1 MAFVPAVVVPGSVT
15 LEPLR
20 VTSVKAA
27 TLPFT
32 VRSPLLMTVTF
43 PPVLLMVSST
53 VEPESLT
60 VISPPAVAL
69 RFASSRFSPIEPVA
83 LAVTVSARIRA
94 GPEMLP
100 AVALSSTSLADVT
113 FELTT
118 MSPPAV
124 TATLPAVD
132 VTPTSV
138 IESVSVSVIEPFAVA
153 VRELTLVAASIEP
166 FAADAV
172 SSAPETLPGPA
183 MLPLV
188 EVSVTFAPADTL
200 PLMSS
205 DPSASTSTS
214 PATLETL
221 PSVSPLDSV
230 TENDPLEAPVT
241 VATLVAMATVPL
253 VAVAVSRLPVIRPL
267 PLMLPAVALSATL
280 EPAVM
285 D

>member
-1 MAFVPAVVVPGSVT
+1 MAPAVVVPLSVT
-15 LEPLR
+15 LVPWR

-27 TLPFT
+27 TLPLT

-43 PPVLLMVSST
+43 PPVLLTVSSR
-53 VEPESLT
+53 VEPESLS
-60 VISPPAVAL
+60 VISPPAVASRL
-69 RFASSRFSPIEPVA
+69 ATTRFSPIEPVA
-83 LAVTVSARIRA
+83 VAVTAGARIRA

-153 VRELTLVAASIEP
+153 VKELTLVAAAIEP
-166 FAADAV
+166 FRADAV
-172 SSAPETLPGPA
+172 SSAPDTLPGPA

-188 EVSVTFAPADTL
+188 EVSVTFAPAETL
-200 PLMSS
+200 PLMAS

-241 VATLVAMATVPL
+241 VATLVVMATEPL
-253 VAVAVSRLPVIRPL
+253 AAVALSRSPVIRPL
-267 PLMLPAVALSATL
+267 PLMFPAVALSAML
-280 EPAVM
+280 EPEVM